1 MRLQKDFCLLVLG
14 LTPQLRRRK
23 KEGQFMSKTHYP
35 SMIFALVLVAWL
47 SCGLAKAQQ
56 FSGWSAP
63 VNLGPSI
70 NTEFDDFHSAISAD
84 GLSLFVASDRP
95 GGFGGYDLW
104 VAQRPNRNSDWGP
117 AQNLGPNFN
126 TPLNEASLELS
137 PDGHW
142 LFFSSNGLEGG
153 HTFQIY
159 AAFRNDTSDN
169 LGWEQPFNIG
179 KGVNT
184 PFDNADPTIF
194 IDPETGVLTLYFV
207 RLNRPSKLG
216 DWDIYMSTMNK
227 DGTFSNAVL
236 VPELSS
242 PYRDTHP
249 TIRRDGLEIFISSNR
264 PGSFGFI
271 DLWVSTR
278 PTTHD
283 AWSTPVN
290 LGPTINTQ
298 NQERAPYLSDDGET
312 LLFTSDRPGGSG
324 NDDFYMVTR
333 KISH

>member
-1 MRLQKDFCLLVLG
+1 
-14 LTPQLRRRK
+14 
-23 KEGQFMSKTHYP
+23 MSKIRYLST
-35 SMIFALVLVAWL
+35 IVALLLAAL
-47 SCGLAKAQQ
+47 LACGLAVAQQ

-70 NTEFDDFHSAISAD
+70 NTQFSEFHSAISAD
-84 GLSLFVASDRP
+84 GLSLFFASDRP
-95 GGFGGYDLW
+95 GGFGGNDLW
-104 VAQRPNRNSDWGP
+104 VTQRPNRNSDWGQ
-117 AQNLGPNFN
+117 AQNLGPSFN
-126 TPLNEASLELS
+126 TPLDEASLELS

-142 LFFSSNGLEGG
+142 LFFASDGLEGG

-159 AAFRNDTSDN
+159 AAFRNNTSDN

-184 PFDNADPTIF
+184 PFDNADPTSF
-194 IDPETGVLTLYFV
+194 IDPETGVLTLYFA
-207 RLNRPSKLG
+207 RLNRPRNSG
-216 DWDIYMSTMNK
+216 DWDIYASTMNK
-227 DGTFSNAVL
+227 DGTFSSAVL

-249 TIRRDGLEIFISSNR
+249 TIRRDGLEIFLSSNR
-264 PGSFGFI
+264 PGSFDGSI

-283 AWSTPVN
+283 VWSTPVN
-290 LGPTINTQ
+290 LGPTINTPSQ
-298 NQERAPYLSDDGET
+298 DRAPYLSDDGET
-312 LLFTSDRPGGSG
+312 LLFTSDRPGGFG
-324 NDDFYMVTR
+324 DNDFYMVTR

>member
-1 MRLQKDFCLLVLG
+1 
-14 LTPQLRRRK
+14 
-23 KEGQFMSKTHYP
+23 MSRTRYP
-35 SMIFALVLVAWL
+35 STIFALVLVAWL
-47 SCGLAKAQQ
+47 PCGLTVAQQ
-56 FSGWSAP
+56 SSDWSAP

-70 NTEFDDFHSAISAD
+70 NTEFSEFHSAISAD
-84 GLSLFVASDRP
+84 GLSLFFASDRP
-95 GGFGGYDLW
+95 GGFGGNDLW
-104 VAQRPNRNSDWGP
+104 VTQRPNRNSDWGP

-126 TPLNEASLELS
+126 TPADEASLELS

-142 LFFSSNGLEGG
+142 LFFASGGLEVG
-153 HTFQIY
+153 HRFQIY
-159 AAFRNDTSDN
+159 AAFRNDVSDN

-179 KGVNT
+179 KGVNTT

-194 IDPETGVLTLYFV
+194 IDPETGVLTLYFS
-207 RLNRPSKLG
+207 RLNRPRNSG
-216 DWDIYMSTMNK
+216 DYDIYMSTMNK
-227 DGTFSNAVL
+227 DGTFSTAVL

-264 PGSFGFI
+264 PGSFGLI

-290 LGPTINTQ
+290 LGSTINTP

-312 LLFTSDRPGGSG
+312 LLFTSDRPGGFG
-324 NDDFYMVTR
+324 DNDFYVVTR

>member
-1 MRLQKDFCLLVLG
+1 
-14 LTPQLRRRK
+14 
-23 KEGQFMSKTHYP
+23 MSKTRYP
-35 SMIFALVLVAWL
+35 RMIFALVLVAWL
-47 SCGLAKAQQ
+47 PCDLAKAQQ
-56 FSGWSAP
+56 FSEWSAP

-70 NTEFDDFHSAISAD
+70 NTEFDEFHSAISAD
-84 GLSLFVASDRP
+84 GLSLFFASDRP

-126 TPLNEASLELS
+126 TAVDETSLELS

-153 HTFQIY
+153 FHFQIY

-179 KGVNT
+179 KEVNT
-184 PFDNADPTIF
+184 PFDNGDPTIF
-194 IDPETGVLTLYFV
+194 IDPETGVLTLYFA
-207 RLNRPSKLG
+207 RLNRPTKLG
-216 DWDIYMSTMNK
+216 DFDIYTSTMNK
-227 DGTFSNAVL
+227 DGTFSKAVL

-264 PGSFGFI
+264 PGTLGVI

-290 LGPTINTQ
+290 LGPTINTP

-312 LLFTSDRPGGSG
+312 LLFTSNRSG